1 MSRLN
6 RALRECV
13 DSALPSRT
21 RGQLDRDANGRPNT
35 NVGLLLPASV
45 LREERAATEGGGGHT
60 KKNSNTGSV
69 CGGRWGGA
77 RGGARRSAVAVRAMP
92 RKPAGRLTG
101 GGGGVSRSGG
111 GVEGREDEERDGGG
125 GGGGDEVTPEAGWF
139 WLRSHMLSFLLRQLP
154 HRVAHVRHLK
164 ARLGTHFTCFTG
176 TNVQILT
183 QTALLGFPSRGA
195 GGGHAG
201 HAGSARGAEVEVE
214 VGGVI
219 GVHIRRGD
227 ACAASVGYR
236 TPCQPLAAYVD
247 AVLVLARTYRTSQV
261 LYGKRLVALRPHAV
275 VAEGLRALHSL
286 IIHAGR
292 PGAQALRSVSNFKA
306 AYSSS

>member
-1 MSRLN
+1 M
-6 RALRECV
+6 
-13 DSALPSRT
+13 
-21 RGQLDRDANGRPNT
+21 
-35 NVGLLLPASV
+35 PASV
-45 LREERAATEGGGGHT
+45 LREERDATEGGGGHT
-60 KKNSNTGSV
+60 QKNSNTGSV

-77 RGGARRSAVAVRAMP
+77 WGAGRRSAVAVRAMP
-92 RKPAGRLTG
+92 RKPAGGLAG
-101 GGGGVSRSGG
+101 GGG

-164 ARLGTHFTCFTG
+164 ARLGAHFTCFTG
-176 TNVQILT
+176 AKVQILT
-183 QTALLGFPSRGA
+183 QTALLGFPSRGG

-201 HAGSARGAEVEVE
+201 HAGSARGAKVEVE

-261 LYGKRLVALRPHAV
+261 LYGKRLVPLCMT
-275 VAEGLRALHSL
+275 SD
-286 IIHAGR
+286 
-292 PGAQALRSVSNFKA
+292 Q
-306 AYSSS
+306 